1 LIYITFKIEKS
12 VLIHFVIPM
21 GDILKA
27 LVISDVID
35 DDDAVSSSVIT
46 VGDSSKP
53 LLTCSVPLG

>member
-1 LIYITFKIEKS
+1 
-12 VLIHFVIPM
+12 M